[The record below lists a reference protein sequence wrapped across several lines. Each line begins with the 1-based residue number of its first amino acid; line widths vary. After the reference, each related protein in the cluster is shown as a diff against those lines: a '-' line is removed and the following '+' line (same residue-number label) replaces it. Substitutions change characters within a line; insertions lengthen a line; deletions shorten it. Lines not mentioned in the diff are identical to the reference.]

1 MSEDVVIIVL
11 QAIVV
16 VLAFLVGQYVFPKVK
31 ANNKYDE
38 IKETLSVL
46 TAQAENY
53 IHYAKEFI
61 DGDGDD
67 KMNFCVTALKTAAK
81 KNGIEVSETEL
92 KAVIQ
97 KAYDTMVNAEGT
109 ELSTFIPQVTTTLL
123 NTTEK

>member
-1 MSEDVVIIVL
+1 MSEDVVVIVL

-16 VLAFLVGQYVFPKVK
+16 VLAFLIGKYVFPKVK

-61 DGDGDD
+61 DGDGND
-67 KMNFCVTALKTAAK
+67 KMNFCVSALKTAAK

-97 KAYDTMVNAEGT
+97 KAYDAMVNAEGT
-109 ELSTFIPQVTTTLL
+109 ELPTFIPQVTTTLL

>member
-97 KAYDTMVNAEGT
+97 KAYDAMVNAEGT